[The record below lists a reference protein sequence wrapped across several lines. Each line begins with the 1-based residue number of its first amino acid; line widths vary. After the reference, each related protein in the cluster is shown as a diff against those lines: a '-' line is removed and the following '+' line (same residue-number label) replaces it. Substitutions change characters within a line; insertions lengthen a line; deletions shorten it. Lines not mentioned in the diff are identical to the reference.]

1 MFKVTSEMLRV
12 IKGSVKIL
20 TAAVE
25 SITSVTRLTDALSLD
40 ALSIVM
46 AFFTFTGWG
55 LFTWH
60 RNVQYLIRTGP
71 TDKNVFAFIVFL
83 NLFDLLFTPIL
94 RDKCSFN
101 CFDIRENYPIRYAQ
115 KLIYDFLKN
124 MYRESRTCINLQYN
138 TMQLKNWREKCLL
151 PANGNE
157 VISPL
162 I

>member
-55 LFTWH
+55 LFT
-60 RNVQYLIRTGP
+60 
-71 TDKNVFAFIVFL
+71 
-83 NLFDLLFTPIL
+83 
-94 RDKCSFN
+94 
-101 CFDIRENYPIRYAQ
+101 
-115 KLIYDFLKN
+115 
-124 MYRESRTCINLQYN
+124 
-138 TMQLKNWREKCLL
+138 
-151 PANGNE
+151 
-157 VISPL
+157 
-162 I
+162 

>member
-71 TDKNVFAFIVFL
+71 TDKNVFCFYWFFKIYLTCCLPQFL
-83 NLFDLLFTPIL
+83 EINAALIALIFVRTIQCVMRINYENHEPALICNTIQCNLKTG
-94 RDKCSFN
+94 
-101 CFDIRENYPIRYAQ
+101 E
-115 KLIYDFLKN
+115 KN
-124 MYRESRTCINLQYN
+124 AHSRL
-138 TMQLKNWREKCLL
+138 MAMK
-151 PANGNE
+151 
-157 VISPL
+157 
-162 I
+162 